1 MGIKGQVL
9 NGVDITSALVKF
21 RNNSIKAAEDNNGLN
36 PLRILSLSHVFLV
49 DKLDP
54 KNCITSYLEEKESK
68 ALSDWS
74 HCLPYN
80 IPRASNDVVLYCKS
94 IADGDEV
101 EDFKIGDG
109 NALSD
114 MIKDLADQA
123 INDKAK
129 INQRSETSFM
139 DKHLMPVIRRVLLN
153 NAAEEMIYSM
163 VDGADSNGKKHD
175 FMLGFSK
182 KRQEIYVKN
191 VLMFDLK

>member
-1 MGIKGQVL
+1 MQEIKPANV
-9 NGVDITSALVKF
+9 V
-21 RNNSIKAAEDNNGLN
+21 NNQ
-36 PLRILSLSHVFLV
+36 
-49 DKLDP
+49 
-54 KNCITSYLEEKESK
+54 
-68 ALSDWS
+68 
-74 HCLPYN
+74 
-80 IPRASNDVVLYCKS
+80 
-94 IADGDEV
+94 GDEV

-163 VDGADSNGKKHD
+163 
-175 FMLGFSK
+175 
-182 KRQEIYVKN
+182 
-191 VLMFDLK
+191 